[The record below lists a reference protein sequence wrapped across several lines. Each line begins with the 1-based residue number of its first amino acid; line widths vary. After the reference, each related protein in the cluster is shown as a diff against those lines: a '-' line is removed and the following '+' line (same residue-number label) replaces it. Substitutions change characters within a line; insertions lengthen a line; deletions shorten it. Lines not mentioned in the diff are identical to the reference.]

1 MRILLNFIP
10 LKSGGGLQIGLDF
23 IAQAKK
29 LGGAHHW
36 FVVASNGTPFE
47 SMEPTANVSLARL
60 VGAEPAKRL
69 WFEYVEC
76 RSVIRKLKPD
86 VVYTQFGNHWP
97 GAKVPH
103 VIGCAYSNLMYPE
116 MDFWDAYPA
125 RQRFTRRLIDRFRRH
140 RLIAADEVVFET
152 QDLAE
157 RAIRYL
163 GLDPKRVHTV
173 RPSVSSLV
181 QPGQTHEET
190 AARCSLLPPGYRL
203 VLISGFQLNKNIML
217 LPRIAERLRNHHGME
232 DVVFVTTLP
241 PDHPGTLRYLD
252 KAEEQ
257 GVGSMVFNMGPV
269 PQQGCAEVYA
279 EVDAVILPTRL
290 ESFSNTIA
298 EAWSMRKPL
307 LISDLDWSRGA
318 CGDGAIYFGY
328 DDPEDAARKI
338 VQMRRDATAVENLI
352 DAGTAMLATYSTSE
366 QRFLEYLSIIE
377 SRHRREIGD
386 DPADDGS
393 VASIVQATQ

>member
-1 MRILLNFIP
+1 
-10 LKSGGGLQIGLDF
+10 
-23 IAQAKK
+23 
-29 LGGAHHW
+29 
-36 FVVASNGTPFE
+36 
-47 SMEPTANVSLARL
+47 
-60 VGAEPAKRL
+60 
-69 WFEYVEC
+69 
-76 RSVIRKLKPD
+76 
-86 VVYTQFGNHWP
+86 
-97 GAKVPH
+97 
-103 VIGCAYSNLMYPE
+103 
-116 MDFWDAYPA
+116 
-125 RQRFTRRLIDRFRRH
+125 
-140 RLIAADEVVFET
+140 
-152 QDLAE
+152 
-157 RAIRYL
+157 
-163 GLDPKRVHTV
+163 
-173 RPSVSSLV
+173 
-181 QPGQTHEET
+181 
-190 AARCSLLPPGYRL
+190 
-203 VLISGFQLNKNIML
+203 
-217 LPRIAERLRNHHGME
+217 
-232 DVVFVTTLP
+232 
-241 PDHPGTLRYLD
+241 
-252 KAEEQ
+252 
-257 GVGSMVFNMGPV
+257 MVFNMGPV

-393 VASIVQATQ
+393 VASIVQAAQ